1 MAIRTLTFVAMNS
14 FAVWC
19 DTCADAIPFSAFDDV
34 EVMKSALRVH
44 AADEHGQDV
53 GFFRAIA
60 PGADAAELR
69 IEFVCGSRRLRR
81 AYHRRNEQ

>member
-1 MAIRTLTFVAMNS
+1 MAIRTLTFVAMNR

-19 DTCADAIPFSAFDDV
+19 DACAEAIPFSAFDVVD
-34 EVMKSALRVH
+34 EMKSAVRVH

-53 GFFRAIA
+53 GFFRAIQ

-69 IEFVCGSRRLRR
+69 LEFVCGARRPRR
-81 AYHRRNEQ
+81 AYHRQNEQ